1 MLCLHTAQSMMTMTS
16 RTLVPETQR
25 DELTLCRAAAAAE
38 AAQAF
43 KRALVPGF
51 IRRLLR
57 DRADA
62 AALDQA
68 IRRLA
73 ETSPHLLRDIGIA
86 RGLGLDDDTPEGAE
100 ADARIARPVAPAPVR
115 RPPVRVPRYPA
126 PVLPQNGAFA

>member
-73 ETSPHLLRDIGIA
+73 ETSPHLLRDIGITEGVEIEA
-86 RGLGLDDDTPEGAE
+86 GLPRGAAAGIEVVRPEPTA
-100 ADARIARPVAPAPVR
+100 APRRVVKVSRAPAP
-115 RPPVRVPRYPA
+115 A
-126 PVLPQNGAFA
+126 QGLGATYA